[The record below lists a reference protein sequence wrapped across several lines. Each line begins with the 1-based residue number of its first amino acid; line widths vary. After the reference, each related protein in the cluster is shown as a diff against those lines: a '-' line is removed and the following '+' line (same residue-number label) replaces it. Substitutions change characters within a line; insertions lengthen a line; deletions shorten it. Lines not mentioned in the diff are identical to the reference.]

1 MTSEKLFGIVT
12 NFIFKKSIVSK
23 SINSNKRRKYYDLL
37 YKSNK
42 LYYNLSSESYKPW
55 QRREDLNNE
64 AYSLLGSYHYK
75 THFKAAEEN
84 TESNYKYN
92 KINKNQNSV
101 FLLPNLLPN
110 YYNSKI
116 IRTEGDS
123 DEKEDPLKFKE
134 DQNSSDQSEDYKEF
148 DKNYNPIKQRNKT
161 KSDPEKMKILSEI
174 AFNQKKN
181 SFDYNLKK
189 NEKKEKRVVRKVKT
203 KKGNNSYA
211 EENNIFIRNKIYFKN
226 TQFDKITNEVLEIC
240 NVHSIKSKFNN
251 IVHKSK
257 GGKTM
262 ITNGMTVGE
271 FEKKYGLNE

>member
-42 LYYNLSSESYKPW
+42 LYYNLSSESYKSW

-101 FLLPNLLPN
+101 FLLQNLLPN

-211 EENNIFIRNKIYFKN
+211 EENNIFIRNISKILNLIRLQMKYLKYVMFI
-226 TQFDKITNEVLEIC
+226 Q
-240 NVHSIKSKFNN
+240 SKVNLIILFINQ
-251 IVHKSK
+251 K
-257 GGKTM
+257 
-262 ITNGMTVGE
+262 E
-271 FEKKYGLNE
+271 ERL

>member
-1 MTSEKLFGIVT
+1 M
-12 NFIFKKSIVSK
+12 
-23 SINSNKRRKYYDLL
+23 
-37 YKSNK
+37 
-42 LYYNLSSESYKPW
+42 
-55 QRREDLNNE
+55 
-64 AYSLLGSYHYK
+64 LGSYHYK

-134 DQNSSDQSEDYKEF
+134 DQNSSDQSEDYEEF